1 MKSIAVI
8 STVTFVL
15 IFGAVILVGV
25 RGPGGQEVPV
35 AASGMGAGGEVGV
48 LFADLA
54 AERDRIQREKEDLL
68 RREQALVVEEEVLAA
83 SRRRLEGVI
92 TELESRQQVYVEERE
107 RSATRLARMYEAM
120 KPEQAAPIVA
130 ALDTAVILD
139 IMTRMKE
146 RPAAKILGRMDPTLA
161 AIISTRLSTRG
172 GVAAGG

>member
-8 STVTFVL
+8 STLTFVL
-15 IFGAVILVGV
+15 IFGGVVLVGT
-25 RGPGGQEVPV
+25 RGPVGKHSPV
-35 AASGMGAGGEVGV
+35 ATASMGAGGEVGL
-48 LFADLA
+48 LFDDLA

-68 RREQALVVEEEVLAA
+68 RREHALAVEEEVLAA

-92 TELESRQQVYVEERE
+92 ADLESRQQVYVEERE

-161 AIISTRLSTRG
+161 AVISTRLSTRG
-172 GVAAGG
+172 GVEAGG